1 MSTRGRSHCPA
12 MRSSQALRVEAP
24 DGLSMPPRIRI
35 GGLGGVW
42 GVGRSA
48 SMVMMRLS
56 SIGSAL
62 PAHRTGAY
70 RSLGGQ
76 TPLWAAFAL
85 DLAGLKNRV

>member
-1 MSTRGRSHCPA
+1 
-12 MRSSQALRVEAP
+12 
-24 DGLSMPPRIRI
+24 MPPRIRI

-56 SIGSAL
+56 SFRSAL

-70 RSLGGQ
+70 RSLGGFVGG
-76 TPLWAAFAL
+76 LVAAFAL